1 MYLEVKKQDAFYE
14 SKINGSK
21 QGTRDAFREWNN
33 TSMLPLTY
41 LEVLKEEQRCHWRFN
56 KLTKRKRVSREASL
70 G

>member
-41 LEVLKEEQRCHWRFN
+41 LEVL
-56 KLTKRKRVSREASL
+56 
-70 G
+70 

>member
-33 TSMLPLTY
+33 TSMFPLTY

-56 KLTKRKRVSREASL
+56 KLTKRKNVSREASL